1 MSPVDPSLEGYQ
13 CIAFE
18 RRERVLVVRLNRPA
32 QLNAVNAR
40 LHAELARVFVD
51 AERDPGSD
59 VVVLTGN
66 GKAFCAGGDLDWMQ
80 SAIDRP
86 AEFEQTAAE
95 ARAIIRSQLDM
106 TKPLVCRLNGHAI
119 GLGATLAL
127 CCDAVVAHEGVRIA
141 DPHVQVGLVA
151 GDGGALLWPL
161 LMGHVRAKRYLL
173 TGDPLSATQAER
185 LGLISD
191 LVTLDDLD
199 ASAYGLA
206 ERLSRGATKAIRWT
220 KITVNQPLKQG
231 ILQYL
236 ETGIGYEILSNATE
250 DHREAVAAF
259 RERREALFRGN

>member
-1 MSPVDPSLEGYQ
+1 MNQADYQ

-18 RRERVLVVRLNRPA
+18 RRGRVLVLHLDRPD

-40 LHAELARVFVD
+40 LHAELSRVFTD
-51 AERDPGSD
+51 AELDADSD
-59 VVVLTGN
+59 VVVLTGR

-86 AEFEQTAAE
+86 AEFEQSAVE

-127 CCDAVVAHEGVRIA
+127 CCDMVVAHEGVRIA
-141 DPHVQVGLVA
+141 DPHVRVGLVA

-173 TGDPLSATQAER
+173 TGDTLNAVQAER
-185 LGLISD
+185 MGLISD
-191 LVTLDDLD
+191 LVPIETLDEV
-199 ASAYGLA
+199 SYGLA
-206 ERLSRGATKAIRWT
+206 ERLARGATKAIRWT
-220 KITVNQPLKQG
+220 KITANQPLRQG
-231 ILQYL
+231 ILQHL
-236 ETGIGYEILSNATE
+236 ETGVAYEVLSNLSA

-259 RERREALFRGN
+259 RERRDAVFTGG

>member
-1 MSPVDPSLEGYQ
+1 MNQADYQ

-18 RRERVLVVRLNRPA
+18 RRGRVLVLHLDRPD
-32 QLNAVNAR
+32 QLNAVDAR
-40 LHAELARVFVD
+40 LHAELSRVFTD
-51 AERDPGSD
+51 AELDAGSD
-59 VVVLTGN
+59 VVVLTGK

-80 SAIDRP
+80 SAIDWP
-86 AEFEQTAAE
+86 AEFEQTAVE

-127 CCDAVVAHEGVRIA
+127 CCDLVVAHEGVRIA
-141 DPHVQVGLVA
+141 DPHVRVGLVA

-173 TGDPLSATQAER
+173 TGDTLNAAQAER
-185 LGLISD
+185 MGLISD
-191 LVTLDDLD
+191 LVPIDTLDEV
-199 ASAYGLA
+199 AYGLA
-206 ERLSRGATKAIRWT
+206 ERLARGATKAIRWT
-220 KITVNQPLKQG
+220 KITANQPLRQG

-236 ETGIGYEILSNATE
+236 ETGVAYEILSNATV

-259 RERREALFRGN
+259 RERREAIFTGA